1 MKRKLNASFTVE
13 MSVIAPLA
21 LFLIMGCILVIFY
34 YHDRNILSA
43 AAYETAVV
51 GGTKA
56 REKEG
61 ADAGELETL
70 FRDRVRGK
78 CILLAQARAGVTVSE
93 EAVRVDV
100 TASGAGMW
108 MSLSRQAAVT
118 DPEKEIRRIRRY

>member
-100 TASGAGMW
+100 TASGAGMR

>member
-78 CILLAQARAGVTVSE
+78 CILLSQARAGVTVSE

-100 TASGAGMW
+100 TASGAGMR